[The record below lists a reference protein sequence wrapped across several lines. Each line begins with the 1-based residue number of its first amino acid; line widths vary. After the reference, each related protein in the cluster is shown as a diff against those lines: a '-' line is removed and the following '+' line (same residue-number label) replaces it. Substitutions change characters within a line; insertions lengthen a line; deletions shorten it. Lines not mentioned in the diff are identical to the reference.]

1 MREMKSGSIA
11 TMFLLLCRWLG
22 EMGVKVSWEK
32 AFEVP
37 TSAASH
43 SVTPR
48 HSPAPLIEVALSG
61 IVFLAH
67 LFASVARVF
76 SWVCDGVVSLSGVT
90 LCLSS
95 WSRRFLFCGCI
106 VMFFCGVDVGCGRH
120 FWLRRCRSQRF
131 NFLVSIRTLDD
142 IFDFLSTFPVDNCTS
157 PKFC

>member
-43 SVTPR
+43 SFTPR
-48 HSPAPLIEVALSG
+48 HSPKALIEGALSG
-61 IVFLAH
+61 YCVLGR
-67 LFASVARVF
+67 LSASVARVF
-76 SWVCDGVVSLSGVT
+76 SSVCGGVVSLSGVT

-95 WSRRFLFCGCI
+95 WSLRF
-106 VMFFCGVDVGCGRH
+106 FFFGWVVRFFEAATLVVDDTG
-120 FWLRRCRSQRF
+120 
-131 NFLVSIRTLDD
+131 
-142 IFDFLSTFPVDNCTS
+142 
-157 PKFC
+157 